1 MATKTTT
8 KSTAAKA
15 PARKAAAKTT
25 ARPSSRPRA
34 ASVSKVAAGSK
45 PAKVA
50 DTSAARTEEGAAV
63 APAKAKTPAPIEE
76 AAPSPSTK
84 PAETPRRTETSKPSA
99 TKSAFAPITGKKAPA
114 KPNEGATESRSASQP
129 APPPLPAKSAVE
141 SVSLI
146 EPHAPKAK
154 RAANEEI
161 KRMILPPISRIRTPS
176 APPEP
181 TKVEPPPAAPAAV
194 APAAGEETI
203 ETEDGRKIIHIKPPI
218 IVKELATQ
226 LGLKNFQLI
235 KELMDD
241 YNIFANPNL
250 TVEPEVAAKICE
262 KHGFVFEMERREKG
276 AGVHKAV
283 EVVAPP
289 PPPVIEK
296 EEELKLR
303 PPVITFMGHVDHGK
317 TSLMDA
323 IRKTRVAAGEAG
335 GITQHIGAYTLDYEG
350 TKITFLDTPGHAAF
364 TAMRARGANVTDIVV
379 LVVAADDGLMPQTI
393 EAINHAKAAPHVKIM
408 VAINKVDLASANVDR
423 VKQQLQ
429 EQGLTPEDWGGETIT
444 VPTSATKGVGIDELL
459 QNMAVQAEVMELKA
473 SPTATPRGVVI
484 EAQVEPGRGPT
495 ATVIVQMGTLKVGE
509 PFICGDYAGKVK
521 SLIDDQRNMI
531 KSAGPSMPVKVL
543 GFTGL
548 PNAGDEFLVMESDKS
563 AKLLSEERIAAKR
576 TEKLSVPQRATLE
589 SLLQAADG
597 KKVLR
602 LVLKCD
608 AQGSLEA
615 ITASLGQIESKK
627 VDLEMIHSGVGPIS
641 ESDILLA
648 SASNA
653 VVVGFNIKVESN
665 AVGAAK
671 REGVQVKLYSI
682 IYELIDQIKEAMA
695 GLLDPEHRETVIGH
709 AEVKQVFQLSR
720 GIVAGC
726 LVTDGRI
733 GRTARARVLR
743 RRQPVYDGGISTLR
757 RFQDDV
763 KEVRSGLEC
772 GIKLGDFNE
781 YQVGDVIECYQ
792 LEQVP
797 QKL

>member
-1 MATKTTT
+1 MPTKTTT
-8 KSTAAKA
+8 KTPAPKA
-15 PARKAAAKTT
+15 SARKAAK
-25 ARPSSRPRA
+25 PA
-34 ASVSKVAAGSK
+34 ASAKSSTRSRTAAKPAQTAKATKETKVAAAAKKDGEKTPAMIEAPVAARATKTEK
-45 PAKVA
+45 PAAPK
-50 DTSAARTEEGAAV
+50 V
-63 APAKAKTPAPIEE
+63 APAG
-76 AAPSPSTK
+76 
-84 PAETPRRTETSKPSA
+84 
-99 TKSAFAPITGKKAPA
+99 TKSAFAPITAKKAPA
-114 KPNEGATESRSASQP
+114 KP
-129 APPPLPAKSAVE
+129 APVEPEPVVPKPAVE

-146 EPHAPKAK
+146 DPRVPKPK
-154 RAANEEI
+154 RAPAEEGV
-161 KRMILPPISRIRTPS
+161 KRTFLPPISRIRAT
-176 APPEP
+176 PEP
-181 TKVEPPPAAPAAV
+181 PQEAPAEAVSV
-194 APAAGEETI
+194 APLNETETVEAVT

-218 IVKELATQ
+218 IVKDLAAQ

-241 YNIFANPNL
+241 FNIFANPNL
-250 TVEPEVAAKICE
+250 TVEPEVATKVCD
-262 KHGFVFEMERREKG
+262 KYGFVFEMERREKG
-276 AGVHKAV
+276 GGVHKV
-283 EVVAPP
+283 EQVVVAP

-296 EEELKLR
+296 EEELKTR
-303 PPVITFMGHVDHGK
+303 APIITFMGHVDHGK

-335 GITQHIGAYTLDYEG
+335 GITQHIGAYSVEYKG
-350 TKITFLDTPGHAAF
+350 THITFLDTPGHAAF

-408 VAINKVDLASANVDR
+408 VAINKIDLPSANIDR

-429 EQGLTPEDWGGETIT
+429 EHELTPEDWGGETIV
-444 VPTSATKGVGIDELL
+444 VPVSATKGTGITDLL
-459 QNMAVQAEVMELKA
+459 DNMVVQAEVMELKA
-473 SPTATPRGVVI
+473 SPTATPRGTVI
-484 EAQVEPGRGPT
+484 EAQVEAGRGPT
-495 ATVIVQMGTLKVGE
+495 ATVIVQMGTLEVGE
-509 PFICGDYAGKVK
+509 PFICGDFGGKVK
-521 SLIDDQRNMI
+521 SLVDDSG
-531 KSAGPSMPVKVL
+531 KPLKAAGPSTPVKVL

-548 PNAGDEFLVMESDKS
+548 PNAGDEFLVMESEKS
-563 AKLLSEERIAAKR
+563 AKVLSEERLAARR

-589 SLLQAADG
+589 SLLETADG

-615 ITASLGQIESKK
+615 LVASLGQIQSKK
-627 VDLEMIHSGVGPIS
+627 IDLQMIHAGVGPIS

-648 SASNA
+648 SASDA

-682 IYELIDQIKEAMA
+682 IYELIDQMKEAMA

-733 GRTARARVLR
+733 ARTARARVLR
-743 RRQPVYDGGISTLR
+743 RRQPVYDGGLSTLR

-763 KEVRSGLEC
+763 KEVRVGLEC

-781 YQVGDVIECYQ
+781 YQVGDIIECYQ
-792 LEQVP
+792 LEQVA